1 MFTQEQAAQVKQFV
15 ITHMNKVVTD
25 AQLRRIYEVDY
36 AAYED
41 MADEVGSYA
50 EYFGD
55 IFEDVFGE
63 AAFLDTVEEAL
74 AA

>member
-15 ITHMNKVVTD
+15 AKHTDAVVTD
-25 AQLRRIYEVDY
+25 ELLKRIYEIDY
-36 AAYED
+36 AVYED

-55 IFEDVFGE
+55 IFEDAFGE

>member
-15 ITHMNKVVTD
+15 AKHTGKQVT
-25 AQLRRIYEVDY
+25 AKQLKRIYELDY

-55 IFEDVFGE
+55 IFGDAWGE
-63 AAFLDTVEEAL
+63 EAFLDTIEEAL